1 MKKMVEL
8 PLMEPKIS
16 TYHGQA
22 ALCGMLVQNP
32 SIWNWLLNEAVILTC
47 ERDFLFGFSSPQLGI
62 NKTDPTECPHIN
74 KEIFHMQFTQGY
86 TNYIIRALLDNGY
99 YAFFDGIDDYYMD
112 GKSWY
117 KERHFSHNGLIC
129 GYDMEEKTY
138 TVFAYDKNWILRK
151 FKVPIKCFNAGRK
164 AMFKKEKYG
173 VILGLSPNKKRIEF
187 SPETVYE
194 KLTDYLDSNLEKYPP
209 NEKGRVSGIAVH
221 DYLVKFL
228 DMHIDGSIPYEK
240 LDRRVFRL
248 IWEHKNVMLERLVKM
263 EEVLSLDFETS
274 KAYKNIVAE
283 ADAMRMLYASHHM
296 KQRDSL
302 LPVIKRKLIEVK
314 DEEHK
319 LLTSFL
325 KKSRKK
331 SDGNI

>member
-62 NKTDPTECPHIN
+62 KKTDPSECPHIN

-86 TNYIIRALLDNGY
+86 INHIIRKLLDNGY
-99 YAFFDGIDDYYMD
+99 YAFFDGIDDYYME

-129 GYDMEEKTY
+129 GYDMQEKTY
-138 TVFAYDKNWILRK
+138 TVFAYDINWLLRK
-151 FKVPIKCFNAGRK
+151 FKVPLKCFEAGRK
-164 AMFKKEKYG
+164 SMFKEGIYG
-173 VILGLSPNKKRIEF
+173 VILGLSPNRKNVVF

-194 KLTDYLDSNLEKYPP
+194 KLTDYLDSSLEKYPP
-209 NEKGRVSGIAVH
+209 TENGSISGIAVH

-228 DMHIDGSIPYEK
+228 NMHIDGSIPYEK

-263 EEVLSLDFETS
+263 EEVLSLNSSTS
-274 KAYKNIVAE
+274 KAYTKIVTE
-283 ADAMRMLYASHHM
+283 TNNMRMLYASHHM
-296 KQRDSL
+296 KRRDSL
-302 LPVIKRKLIEVK
+302 LPIIRDKLISVK
-314 DEEHK
+314 DEEQR
-319 LLTSFL
+319 LLTDFL
-325 KKSRKK
+325 KKAEFK
-331 SDGNI
+331 